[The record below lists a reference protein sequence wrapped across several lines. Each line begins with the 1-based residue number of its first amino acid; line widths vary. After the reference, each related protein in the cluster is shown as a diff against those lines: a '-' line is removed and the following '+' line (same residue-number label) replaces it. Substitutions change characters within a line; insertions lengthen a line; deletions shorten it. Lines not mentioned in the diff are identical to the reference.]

1 MTSCYV
7 RDGTSSPFPPSDHI
21 SSSVARFRRSNIV
34 CRVHRQAPPQTLTRH
49 LSSFYWQSPIFS
61 CLLAGTLPSMSKKKK
76 KKESSKLQPCWLQKT
91 RRDEDINPA
100 GCTTKTHFL
109 CFHSLSMLFLR
120 LVLLWPLHENM
131 FVYRRVRAELW
142 FYLQVCFWSLFE
154 TLCSAL
160 LRPEML
166 WSYQV
171 TWVSVTC
178 IHQVLKVHCVCVESK
193 ICFFDLCHE
202 KINTAFTSVCKIIEL

>member
-109 CFHSLSMLFLR
+109 CFHSLSKTCPALASAWKRVCLQAGEGWAVILFTSLFLEFVWDAALSSSAARSVAVIPGNLSICYVHTSGFKGALCVRWEQNMLF
-120 LVLLWPLHENM
+120 
-131 FVYRRVRAELW
+131 
-142 FYLQVCFWSLFE
+142 WS
-154 TLCSAL
+154 
-160 LRPEML
+160 
-166 WSYQV
+166 V
-171 TWVSVTC
+171 
-178 IHQVLKVHCVCVESK
+178 
-193 ICFFDLCHE
+193 HE
-202 KINTAFTSVCKIIEL
+202 KINTAFTPVCKIIQL